1 MTNSN
6 IRLGLDDDEALAAAL
21 EVADATPSVTAEVES
36 IPGGEA
42 GALVEPVTVMLI
54 GAGVLAAAQF
64 ILGWWERVRGGL
76 VIDQREGA
84 ERTVYRDRDVPW
96 GYVVVFPADGG
107 KVTVETKDAPKDATE
122 RLIGQV
128 VSGVLGSAD
137 AVKAAVKELLGE
149 GKAKADPAPAG

>member
-1 MTNSN
+1 MTNIS

-96 GYVVVFPADGG
+96 GYVVVFPAEPPTGS
-107 KVTVETKDAPKDATE
+107 VT
-122 RLIGQV
+122 
-128 VSGVLGSAD
+128 
-137 AVKAAVKELLGE
+137 AAL
-149 GKAKADPAPAG
+149 P